1 MKRAPSVHV
10 VVLTALVATFLAY
23 RWNADRTHDG
33 SNRVYREYDRK
44 FGAYLAKATH
54 IVGKETI
61 KVERLSVQFT
71 VPQKLTI
78 KGTPYEIGLTI
89 GHVGKQAKER
99 LPLVYETNRELN
111 QKLVELYRKINPQHL
126 DVVRGVA
133 EAYEQPPEQIDLV
146 LFERDFT
153 SNLWCNLLQHERFYR
168 ETDFSKQDPSAEM
181 YGCSVASYYGNGHQ
195 IVGRNF
201 DLPSDRPAYFTDL
214 EMAGAY
220 RVMGHTVYDL
230 TGEMNDGI
238 NEKGFSLCIAGNVD
252 VQQRKG
258 EWTVDLNKYSSR
270 EPYPRE
276 PAVVFWRMTQVVL
289 QTCATVDEALA
300 LLRSV
305 RVWFPATFR
314 GLTLEGSHWL
324 LADATGKAVVV
335 EWTPVEHKLLVYD
348 KPGPYE
354 LMTNLSFQEGEEFLA
369 KSCARYA
376 KAKPLLERGI
386 SDTTDML
393 EVMKAMRVTGPGRS
407 LWISVMDLNARS
419 VEVRYF
425 KEFDRKYEFRFAPDV
440 ERNSKADDSPR
451 DSQKIQQIEIRT
463 DRMKNA

>member
-1 MKRAPSVHV
+1 V
-10 VVLTALVATFLAY
+10 VALVVANFG
-23 RWNADRTHDG
+23 WRTDPEQ
-33 SNRVYREYDRK
+33 VYREYDRK
-44 FGAYLAKATH
+44 FRAYLAKATQ

-61 KVERLSVQFT
+61 RVERLSDQFT

-89 GHVGKQAKER
+89 GHIGKQAKEH
-99 LPLVYETNRELN
+99 LPLVDETNRDLN
-111 QKLVELYRKINPQHL
+111 QKLTELYRKINPQHL
-126 DVVRGVA
+126 DMVRGVA
-133 EAYEQPPEQIDLV
+133 EAYEQLPEQIDLV

-153 SNLWCNLLQHERFYR
+153 SDLWCNLLQHERFYR
-168 ETDFSKQDPSAEM
+168 ETDFDKQDASAEK
-181 YGCSVASYYGNGHQ
+181 YGCSVASYYVKGHQ

-201 DLPSDRPAYFTDL
+201 DLPSDRPTYFTDL
-214 EMAGAY
+214 QMAGAY

-238 NEKGFSLCIAGNVD
+238 NEKGFSLSVAGNVGS
-252 VQQRKG
+252 QWAKG
-258 EWTVDLNKYSSR
+258 DLTGAKLAYTSR
-270 EPYPRE
+270 DPYPRE

-300 LLRSV
+300 LLRAV

-314 GLTLEGSHWL
+314 GMTLEGSHWM

-335 EWTPVEHKLLVYD
+335 EWTPGDSQLLVYD

-354 LMTNLSFQEGEEFLA
+354 LMTNFSFQDGEEFIA
-369 KSCARYA
+369 KTCLHYR
-376 KAKPLLERGI
+376 KAKPLLERGV
-386 SDTTDML
+386 SDTADML

-419 VEVRYF
+419 FEVRYF
-425 KEFDRKYEFRFAPDV
+425 KEFDRKYEFSFSEPASR
-440 ERNSKADDSPR
+440 
-451 DSQKIQQIEIRT
+451 Q
-463 DRMKNA
+463 

>member
-1 MKRAPSVHV
+1 MFGETSMKHARSVLV
-10 VVLTALVATFLAY
+10 VALTALVATFLAY
-23 RWNADRTHDG
+23 RWNADRDRNSDG
-33 SNRVYREYDRK
+33 VYREYDRK
-44 FGAYLAKATH
+44 FQAYLAIATQ

-61 KVERLSVQFT
+61 KVERLSDQFT

-89 GHVGKQAKER
+89 GHIGKQAKQR
-99 LPLVYETNRELN
+99 LPLVDETNRELN

-126 DVVRGVA
+126 DMVRGVA
-133 EAYEQPPEQIDLV
+133 EAYGQPPEQIDLV
-146 LFERDFT
+146 LFERDFG
-153 SNLWCNLLQHERFYR
+153 SDLWCNLLQHERFYR
-168 ETDFSKQDPSAEM
+168 ETDFSKQGPSAEK
-181 YGCSVASYYGNGHQ
+181 YGCSVASYYVNGHQ

-201 DLPSDRPAYFTDL
+201 DLPSDRPHYFTDL

-230 TGEMNDGI
+230 TGEVNDGI
-238 NEKGFSLCIAGNVD
+238 NEKGFSLSLAGNVGI
-252 VQQRKG
+252 QREKG
-258 EWTVDLNKYSSR
+258 DWTAALNKYSSR

-335 EWTPVEHKLLVYD
+335 EWTADDHQLLVFD

-354 LMTNLSFQEGEEFLA
+354 LLTNLTFQEGEELLVE
-369 KSCARYA
+369 KCPRYR
-376 KAKPLLERGI
+376 KAKPLLEKGVRN
-386 SDTTDML
+386 TAEML
-393 EVMKAMRVTGPGRS
+393 DVMTAMRVTGPGRS

-419 VEVRYF
+419 FEVRYF
-425 KEFDRKYEFRFAPDV
+425 KEFDRKYEFRFSPGAEAAP
-440 ERNSKADDSPR
+440 P
-451 DSQKIQQIEIRT
+451 
-463 DRMKNA
+463 

>member
-1 MKRAPSVHV
+1 MKRVIA
-10 VVLTALVATFLAY
+10 VLCVLLLGFIVAFLGY
-23 RWNADRTHDG
+23 PWISDRASGESD
-33 SNRVYREYDRK
+33 RVYREYDRK
-44 FGAYLAKATH
+44 FRAYLAKATQ

-61 KVERLSVQFT
+61 KVERLSDQFT

-89 GHVGKQAKER
+89 GHIGKQAKER
-99 LPLVYETNRELN
+99 LPLVDETHRELN

-126 DVVRGVA
+126 DMVRGVA

-153 SNLWCNLLQHERFYR
+153 SDLWCNLLQHERFYR
-168 ETDFSKQDPSAEM
+168 ETDFSKQDPSAEK
-181 YGCSVASYYGNGHQ
+181 YGCSVASYYVNGHQ

-201 DLPSDRPAYFTDL
+201 DLPSDRPTYFTDL
-214 EMAGAY
+214 EMAGTY

-238 NEKGFSLCIAGNVD
+238 NEKGFSLSVAGNIGI
-252 VQQRKG
+252 QRGKG
-258 EWTVDLNKYSSR
+258 DWTADTLNKYSSR

-300 LLRSV
+300 LLRAV
-305 RVWFPATFR
+305 RVWFPANFR

-335 EWTPVEHKLLVYD
+335 EWTPVDHQLLVYD

-369 KSCARYA
+369 KSCPRYA
-376 KAKPLLERGI
+376 KAKPLLERGV

-419 VEVRYF
+419 FEVRYF
-425 KEFDRKYEFRFAPDV
+425 KEFDRKYEFRF
-440 ERNSKADDSPR
+440 SPGVGPA
-451 DSQKIQQIEIRT
+451 SP
-463 DRMKNA
+463 